1 MSSQQP
7 SSLRDG
13 GGGAAAAVADRAPEP
28 AAPERG
34 ARRNRLAS
42 SEARGLVVPLVG
54 LVALVAFFGVSADN
68 FLTVDN
74 LYSVLRDAAV
84 LLIVSIGMT
93 WVILMGSIDLSVGAI
108 LTLSGMV
115 TAITLDNDYGIL
127 ASIGFG
133 LAVGLG
139 AGVVNGLL
147 FAVAKVPSFLVTL
160 GTSLALTGIALW
172 SVGGRS
178 VQVFDPSFSE
188 LSTSTVIAD
197 LPNIALWSLVIYG
210 VAILIGQRTRFG
222 RFTFAIGGGE
232 QVARLSGVT
241 VQRYKFYALVV
252 SGLLAGLAGILLT
265 ARVGAA
271 TPTMGDTLA
280 LQTIAAVVMGGT
292 ALTGG
297 VGGVHRTLLGVL
309 VITIL
314 ANGMDTMAVNPYLQS
329 IIQGAVVILAVALT
343 LDRSKISVLK

>member
-1 MSSQQP
+1 MSGQQP
-7 SSLRDG
+7 SAGGATAVAERDRPRAAPPEG
-13 GGGAAAAVADRAPEP
+13 GGG
-28 AAPERG
+28 RG
-34 ARRNRLAS
+34 RMAS
-42 SEARGLVVPLVG
+42 AEVRGLVVPLVG
-54 LVALVAFFGVSADN
+54 LVALVAFFGVAADN
-68 FLTVDN
+68 FMTVDN

-115 TAITLDNDYGIL
+115 TAISLDNESGML
-127 ASIGFG
+127 VAIGLG

-178 VQVFDPSFSE
+178 VQVFEASFSE
-188 LSTSTVIAD
+188 LSTSTVVGD

-210 VAILIGQRTRFG
+210 VAIVIGQRTRFG

-232 QVARLSGVT
+232 QVARLSGVP
-241 VQRYKFYALVV
+241 VQRFKFYALVV

>member
-1 MSSQQP
+1 MSTRPQQP
-7 SSLRDG
+7 TLQPA
-13 GGGAAAAVADRAPEP
+13 GGAVPAGQAGGNGAGPDRP
-28 AAPERG
+28 ARRG
-34 ARRNRLAS
+34 ALS
-42 SEARGLVVPLVG
+42 SPEVRGLIVPLVG
-54 LVALVAFFGVSADN
+54 LVALVAFFGVAADN

-115 TAITLDNDYGIL
+115 CAILLDNDYSFAVSIGLGIGVGLAAGVLNGIL
-127 ASIGFG
+127 
-133 LAVGLG
+133 
-139 AGVVNGLL
+139 
-147 FAVAKVPSFLVTL
+147 FAYAKVPSFLVTL

-178 VQVFDPSFSE
+178 VQVFDAAFSE
-188 LSTSTVIAD
+188 LSTSSVIGE
-197 LPNIALWSLVIYG
+197 LPNIALWSLLIYG
-210 VAILIGQRTRFG
+210 VAIVVGQRTRFG
-222 RFTFAIGGGE
+222 RFTYAIGGGE
-232 QVARLSGVT
+232 QVSRLSGVP

-252 SGLLAGLAGILLT
+252 SGLLAGVAGILLT

-343 LDRSKISVLK
+343 LDRAKISVLK